1 MEVWAQKVELLSKVW
16 PGDKITELITRLI
29 LNCKGSAFQKL
40 QIRQQDLLQ
49 NDLKCVKML
58 VELVGGQF
66 GQVPLEKKYEAAERA
81 LFRSVQKTDESND
94 SYLARTDVAWAELL
108 SQQPQMKLEEMQA
121 YITLRGSQ
129 LGVEDKKRV
138 LIEAGAENGGVLTM
152 QKVTAAIR
160 LLGAGF
166 FQEYTG
172 SKKTK
177 LKTYDQTAFVTEEDG
192 DLEHE
197 TYYTMD
203 DDNDEDF
210 LDQMLQDG
218 DEDAILVTEYEAA
231 MSDTVQDDKEL
242 ATALTAYQDA
252 RRRLSE
258 KFRNRGFWPVRSSK
272 GKSKGRSFSKGKGGK
287 NRKSLQDRIF
297 CRADVVFAAKWD
309 TGKPSAQN
317 VARPVQEPVQHQLV
331 HQW

>member
-1 MEVWAQKVELLSKVW
+1 MPTADGATASTGDTLGGTVSNSLTSLIPTFDPSTDSVEVWAQKVELLSKVW

-231 MSDTVQDDKEL
+231 MSDTRRQGAGDGAYCLSRCEKTIVRKVSQQGLL
-242 ATALTAYQDA
+242 A
-252 RRRLSE
+252 
-258 KFRNRGFWPVRSSK
+258 
-272 GKSKGRSFSKGKGGK
+272 RSFFQG
-287 NRKSLQDRIF
+287 
-297 CRADVVFAAKWD
+297 
-309 TGKPSAQN
+309 
-317 VARPVQEPVQHQLV
+317 
-331 HQW
+331 